1 MVHYQA
7 EYRGFVNYY
16 LMAFNVHRLWNVHRV
31 MQLSLAKTLADKHRI
46 SVKAVFRKHQIT
58 VPTPHGTLKVLE
70 VRHERGEGKKP
81 LVAQFGGIELRWRK
95 QIILNDQPK
104 EVYGGRSEVVQRLL
118 AEECEMCG
126 STESCEVH
134 HICKLADLNK
144 PGRRKKPL
152 WIERMAARR
161 RKTLVVCPKCH
172 DEIHRSSWHK
182 TAT

>member
-1 MVHYQA
+1 MPA
-7 EYRGFVNYY
+7 
-16 LMAFNVHRLWNVHRV
+16 
-31 MQLSLAKTLADKHRI
+31 
-46 SVKAVFRKHQIT
+46 
-58 VPTPHGTLKVLE
+58 PHGTLKVLE

-95 QIILNDQPK
+95 QTILNDQPK

-134 HICKLADLNK
+134 HIRKLADLNK

-182 TAT
+182 TAA